1 MEKQSNGLG
10 IASMVVGII
19 ALLLS
24 CCYGGLLGII
34 GLILG
39 IIVVT
44 KSDSKKGIAITGII
58 TSGIALLI
66 SFILLI
72 AGAGS
77 LMDYMGQSS
86 EAPQIEVS
94 TNTSSEDTE
103 IQTESPVSSSPAL
116 EYTITS
122 QSDYIREGTLCQ
134 GFRIVTNGSVLTD
147 NEMIDIY
154 DDVKKTNDNF
164 LYITLWFYEISEEDL
179 CYAIIDEENMDGE
192 TPIIERQDSNL

>member
-24 CCYGGLLGII
+24 CCYGGFLGII

-147 NEMIDIY
+147 NAMIAIY
-154 DDVKKTNDNF
+154 DQGKKNNDNY

>member
-24 CCYGGLLGII
+24 CCYGGFLGII

-103 IQTESPVSSSPAL
+103 IQTESPASSSPAL

-147 NEMIDIY
+147 NEMIAIY
-154 DDVKKTNDNF
+154 DEVKKNNDNY

>member
-24 CCYGGLLGII
+24 CCYGGFLGII

-147 NEMIDIY
+147 NEMIAIY
-154 DDVKKTNDNF
+154 DEVKKNNDNY